1 MSLIKKKDVKMHFSA
16 RQRKG
21 LHLVEPVDK
30 PPAATMPVI
39 DLPIEASL
47 PVFVDDFWFEHSSI
61 GGAVSAV
68 VMVTECDDS
77 QVPELS
83 GTPRS

>member
-30 PPAATMPVI
+30 SPAALPVI

-47 PVFVDDFWFEHSSI
+47 PVFVDDFSFEHSST

-77 QVPELS
+77 QVPELP